1 MRKIVMVRKI
11 RKMGHSQ
18 GVDDCICSDDMYMS
32 MSMGIVFSE
41 NLEKSTQYFLES
53 TKIVADDINPKN
65 NIYHLTS

>member
-32 MSMGIVFSE
+32 MSMGIVFSK
-41 NLEKSTQYFLES
+41 NLEKSTFWKS

-65 NIYHLTS
+65 NIYQLTS